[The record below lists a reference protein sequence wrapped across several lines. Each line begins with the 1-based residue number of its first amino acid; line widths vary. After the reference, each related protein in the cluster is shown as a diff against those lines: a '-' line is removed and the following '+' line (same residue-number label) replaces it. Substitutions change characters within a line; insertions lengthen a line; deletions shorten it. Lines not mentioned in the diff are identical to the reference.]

1 LGFRPRAGSG
11 RRPKERERKKD
22 IKKTNKKK
30 KKKTCTQEEY
40 DRVGGI
46 KSY

>member
-1 LGFRPRAGSG
+1 VPVVGADLR
-11 RRPKERERKKD
+11 RERKKY

-30 KKKTCTQEEY
+30 KKNTCTQEEY